1 MRVDMT
7 QDIEMFC
14 RQFAMR
20 NQNYGGGGSEPGLLS
35 PALTPAPGVAP
46 VTPVSPR
53 LSLAPASETSPGP
66 GETVSSTPPASS
78 LLSLHPAN
86 PALRAFGEGALT
98 DL

>member
-20 NQNYGGGGSEPGLLS
+20 NQNYGGGGSEPGLLT
-35 PALTPAPGVAP
+35 PALTQAPGVAP

-53 LSLAPASETSPGP
+53 LSHAPASETSPGL
-66 GETVSSTPPASS
+66 GETVSSPPASS

-86 PALRAFGEGALT
+86 PALRAFGEGALSE
-98 DL
+98 L